1 MFTFPELSLAG
12 NKTGNDSF
20 ILEAIRN
27 ALATIEF
34 EPDGTIITANDSFLT
49 LMGYGLDDVRGKH
62 HRIFLEAAY
71 AASEDYVSFWQG
83 LKRGEAAVA
92 EFKRIGKDGNPVWIR
107 ASYCPVKDKGGKVI
121 RIVKVAMDVTR
132 DVLESADAKGQL
144 DAISRSQAV
153 ISFAPDG
160 TILDANENFLRAT
173 GYARDEIVGHQHRMF
188 VCPEEA
194 RTSDYAAFWEKLA
207 AGNFDAGQYRR
218 IAKEGREIW
227 LQATYNPIF
236 DPEGRVV
243 KVVKYA
249 WDVTEEVLRNAD
261 YKGQI
266 EAIGKAQAAISFD
279 LDGNILDANENFLQ
293 AVGYSL
299 AEVKGKHHRMFV
311 EPGEAQTPAYAELWK
326 QLRFGRFQAGE
337 FKRVGKGGKDVWI
350 QASYNPILDPTG
362 RPFKVVKFA
371 TDITKRVELRLETRR
386 VGALVDQNL
395 TRILDSVSDAS
406 EQSVSASAASDQTL
420 ATVQSVAVATEEFEA
435 TSREIAINMDRS
447 REQVTR
453 VMEETQTA
461 DEHAD
466 SLVKAAEAMGNIIS
480 VIEDIA
486 GQINLLALNATIESA
501 RAGDAGRGFAVVAN
515 EVKSLANQVAGATAQ
530 ISEEIGSMQGISRD
544 VVGCLTAIR
553 TSVNH
558 VENSVTSVSSAVEEQ
573 AATSQEISRNMQ
585 VAAGAVEEFAANL
598 RAITDAITQSNE
610 LATEGTNLYRSLQ
623 DKTQVQSQAAA

>member
-1 MFTFPELSLAG
+1 MSRIPGLSLFS
-12 NKTGNDSF
+12 NKRSIDSF
-20 ILEAIRN
+20 VVDAIRK
-27 ALATIEF
+27 AMATIEF
-34 EPDGTIITANDSFLT
+34 EPDGTVITANENFLS
-49 LMGYGLDDVRGKH
+49 LMGYGRDEIRGKH
-62 HRIFLEAAY
+62 HRIFLDRAY
-71 AASEDYVSFWQG
+71 AASEEYTAFWQS

-92 EFKRIGKDGNPVWIR
+92 EFKRLGKDGRPVWIR
-107 ASYCPVKDKGGKVI
+107 ASYCPVKDKGGRVI
-121 RIVKVAMDVTR
+121 RIVKVAMDVTG
-132 DVLESADAKGQL
+132 DVLASTDAKGQL

-153 ISFAPDG
+153 ISFTPDG
-160 TILDANENFLRAT
+160 TILDANENFLKAT
-173 GYARDEIVGHQHRMF
+173 GYARDEIVGRHHRMF

-194 RTSDYAAFWEKLA
+194 RTADYATFWEKLA
-207 AGNFDAGQYRR
+207 AGTFDTGQYRR

-261 YKGQI
+261 YRGQI

-279 LDGNILDANENFLQ
+279 LEGNILDANENFLQ
-293 AVGYSL
+293 AIGYSL
-299 AEVKGKHHRMFV
+299 DEVKGKHHSMFV
-311 EPGEAQTPAYAELWK
+311 EPGEARTPAYHDLWK

-337 FKRVGKGGKDVWI
+337 FRRIGKGGKDVWI
-350 QASYNPILDPTG
+350 QASYNPILDPAG

-371 TDITKRVELRLETRR
+371 TDITKRVELREETRR

-395 TRILDSVSDAS
+395 TKILDSVGAAS
-406 EQSVSASAASDQTL
+406 EQSVSASAASNQTL

-447 REQVTR
+447 REQVNR
-453 VMEETQTA
+453 VMEVTQTA

-466 SLVKAAEAMGNIIS
+466 NLVKAAQAMGNIIS

-544 VVGCLTAIR
+544 VVGCLNAIR
-553 TSVNH
+553 SSVNQ
-558 VENSVTSVSSAVEEQ
+558 VENSVTSVSGAVEEQ

-598 RAITDAITQSNE
+598 RAITESITESNE

-623 DKTQVQSQAAA
+623 DKSQVQDAA